1 MEVRSLGFCQCFSFT
16 SIGELR
22 ETVQK
27 LSGKQVRARETAHPC
42 LSLCFHLTRAGEE
55 DWTGLCHPHTYPRYH
70 NRWEVYV
77 DCRTARAD
85 KRLISF
91 VTLSLGS
98 LILLG
103 NLLLHVRQKQHV
115 RPRYLLLMESSSS
128 GSFMAIEVEPL
139 ALLLPAR
146 WRMPTRQPCNY
157 RALWSPLL
165 SMQCSAL
172 LLLSSLCGHKSLVS
186 Q

>member
-1 MEVRSLGFCQCFSFT
+1 MGSRSG
-16 SIGELR
+16 R
-22 ETVQK
+22 EK
-27 LSGKQVRARETAHPC
+27 P
-42 LSLCFHLTRAGEE
+42 LTRASLFVFTWPGRGRE

-186 Q
+186 QWWGVPRLITWKSPLCVD